1 MSEQFVYELQNSKQL
16 ILIFNIY
23 DDSGWNLYL
32 TNSAEKIHLKNKVYL
47 PYNGLEI
54 KDVEFSE
61 NILANYIEIIGVF
74 EQIGITNAKD
84 IMQKNINISVLI
96 GDQIHE
102 FVDYF
107 CYKIIHDE
115 TRFTLILKSK
125 IAKLANIS
133 ANEFYSRNCRANFA
147 DKRCKCH
154 EYEYTDKIDITS
166 IKNNIV
172 KFHSNT
178 QRPNG
183 YYNFGKIVIK
193 SINFKAKIIKHQL
206 NVIELDAKILYYE
219 SSDNLEAYLTAGCD
233 KNIKTC
239 IKKFNNAVNF
249 RGEPFMD
256 S

>member
-1 MSEQFVYELQNSKQL
+1 MSEEFVNELQNSKQL

-23 DDSGWNLYL
+23 DDRGWNLYI
-32 TNSAEKIHLKNKVYL
+32 TNSARQIYLKDKIYL
-47 PYNGLEI
+47 PYSALEI
-54 KDVEFSE
+54 KDVQFSE
-61 NILANYIEIIGVF
+61 NILANYVEIIGVF
-74 EQIGITNAKD
+74 EPNGITKAQD
-84 IMQKNINISVLI
+84 IMQKNINISVVL
-96 GDQIHE
+96 GDKIHE

-133 ANEFYSRNCRANFA
+133 VNEFYSRNCRANFA
-147 DKRCKCH
+147 DKRCKCY
-154 EYEYTDKIDITS
+154 EYQYTDKVNIIT

-178 QRPNG
+178 KRSNG
-183 YYNFGKIVIK
+183 YYNFGEIVIK

-233 KNIKTC
+233 KTIKTC
-239 IKKFNNAVNF
+239 IEKFNNAVNF
-249 RGEPFMD
+249 RGEPFID